1 MPAIASMM
9 LFLPAACGPLN
20 RGFPGDAEPAP
31 ELFVNLPANSP
42 SRHSPMIKMPC
53 LAPSGPVREITWG
66 RHHVTTAATKVVSI
80 ASPATAIV
88 YCQGSQ
94 QVDSILQEIVS
105 SVSTQHAALAPA
117 FLELTGQALPPVSID
132 LFPVYEDAR
141 GKVSKFVT
149 DNASYDPST
158 ARISLYPSSKNLPGT
173 VHLWN
178 APFIHAHEMGHH
190 VLDQLRVVHAHRNA
204 NANAKTFD
212 SAFDAAFDE
221 ACADA
226 LAFLATGSNPQ
237 LIRELPGFGFNRDPS
252 WPSSPGYLILN
263 QLPVKNVSSVLN
275 LFVRKNFINEI

>member
-1 MPAIASMM
+1 
-9 LFLPAACGPLN
+9 
-20 RGFPGDAEPAP
+20 
-31 ELFVNLPANSP
+31 
-42 SRHSPMIKMPC
+42 MITMPC
-53 LAPSGPVREITWG
+53 LASSGPVREITWG
-66 RHHVTTAATKVVSI
+66 RHHITTAATKVVSI

-88 YCQGSQ
+88 YCEGSQ
-94 QVDSILQEIVS
+94 QGDSILQEIVS
-105 SVSTQHAALAPA
+105 SVSAQHAALAPA
-117 FLELTGQALPPVSID
+117 FLELTGQPLPPVSID

-190 VLDQLRVVHAHRNA
+190 VLDQLRAVHAHRNA
-204 NANAKTFD
+204 NAKTFD
-212 SAFDAAFDE
+212 PAFDE

-252 WPSSPGYLILN
+252 WPGSPGYLILD
-263 QLPVKNVSSVLN
+263 QLPVKNISSVLN